1 MTDTTE
7 GRQCP
12 ECGAPRRPD
21 GSPSCDCNQRASD
34 ALRDARTAEQAAAE
48 DFDPLRIRPYIGLDD
63 RDGLDGLGAAGA
75 GGAAGG
81 ATGGAETVPV
91 PVSPGEPTVPMRTVV
106 PAADAGAAP
115 YDDVPDVP
123 DVPGMPAP
131 EERPRRR
138 SRRALLLSVAGAV
151 VAVIAVAGF
160 VSGLFAHL
168 TPTRDGAGP
177 ENVRESVPDVTPGSP
192 SATAPTSPTAS
203 ATSASPSV
211 SASPSASAEPSATPS
226 AASPSATPSRSATPT
241 RSAPVTGTSASAQ
254 PSTPPVLRPGDSG
267 AEVTELQLRLKQV
280 GLYSG
285 DASGEY
291 DSRTESGVRSYQVTR
306 GVLTDESGVYG
317 AATRAKL
324 ESETTKP

>member
-1 MTDTTE
+1 
-7 GRQCP
+7 
-12 ECGAPRRPD
+12 
-21 GSPSCDCNQRASD
+21 
-34 ALRDARTAEQAAAE
+34 
-48 DFDPLRIRPYIGLDD
+48 
-63 RDGLDGLGAAGA
+63 
-75 GGAAGG
+75 
-81 ATGGAETVPV
+81 
-91 PVSPGEPTVPMRTVV
+91 MRTV
-106 PAADAGAAP
+106 PDADAGAAP
-115 YDDVPDVP
+115 YDDVSDA
-123 DVPGMPAP
+123 PGPPAP

-151 VAVIAVAGF
+151 VAVLAVAGF

-177 ENVRESVPDVTPGSP
+177 ESVRESVPDVTPGSP
-192 SATAPTSPTAS
+192 SAAAPTSPTAS

-226 AASPSATPSRSATPT
+226 GASPSPTPSRSATPT

-291 DSRTESGVRSYQVTR
+291 DSRTESGVRTYQVTR